1 MEKKIR
7 GVKSISDVVTNS
19 SDEVFIVSS
28 GVLKELSQEGYS
40 SGCIHH
46 YDIDKE
52 NLKNYEWDWDDIRD
66 AFELYDYPETL
77 DTSKITWEK
86 FVDKIWPEIE
96 EKVSGY
102 IYLDI
107 EDHYDWDAWDTD
119 SDMARSMCIWSDSR
133 H

>member
-28 GVLKELSQEGYS
+28 GVLNEFSEEGYS

-52 NLKNYEWDWDDIRD
+52 NLKNYEWDWSDIRE

-77 DTSKITWEK
+77 DESKITWEK

-107 EDHYDWDAWDTD
+107 EDHYDWDAWDAD
-119 SDMARSMCIWSDSR
+119 SDRARSMCIWNDSR

>member
-7 GVKSISDVVTNS
+7 GVKNISDVVTNS

-28 GVLKELSQEGYS
+28 GVLNELSEEGYS

-52 NLKNYEWDWDDIRD
+52 NLKNYEWDWSDIRE

-77 DTSKITWEK
+77 DESKITWEK

-107 EDHYDWDAWDTD
+107 EDHYDWDAWDAD
-119 SDMARSMCIWSDSR
+119 SDRARSMCIWNDSR